1 MPTTLDWNTS
11 DPVSWTNYPIVL
23 ATMRGLTTVDSENR
37 IQPGLA
43 ARWERERDSQGRE
56 IYTFHLRPGVK
67 WSDGVTPLTANDF
80 VVGWRRGVVGRER
93 GEMQDVLGADQ
104 IVRLLDSGAARG
116 AVDAAVE
123 RLAVEAVDRDTLK
136 VTLARPRNYFL
147 ARVANVYLFY
157 PAPSADLAG
166 RTEDEIREYF
176 ERPRAG
182 KPLALGPFRVESWDR
197 PGERVRIV
205 RNEFSSFLPPLG
217 PAEAQPKEVILMKSE
232 VGAALFERGR
242 VDFVFVDSPFAL
254 AETAAR
260 QLQRQ
265 ELLSTYFLAFN
276 TQRPPLNRPEVRRLL
291 AMTLD
296 RLGLLGGLLP
306 QVRPAFWLL
315 PPELFGPSNS
325 RTPPSASPLE
335 LQNAKRQL
343 AAAIGGERVLR
354 LVYRAGESF
363 IPEVAI
369 AERIKAQWAAVGVKV
384 ELDPRYDFSTEI
396 GRISSD
402 GYPAP
407 DLYLKRIGADYFHPK
422 SFFTLFEKGGNH
434 HTGWEKIDGGSAID
448 LFEQLLDTADSRP
461 DLESARPIYLEAE
474 RLLLMDQAV
483 IVPLY
488 YPDRYYRVRPSLR
501 GLGVDRFNFLSIG
514 NVSQAR

>member
-56 IYTFHLRPGVK
+56 IYPFHLRPGVK
-67 WSDGVTPLTANDF
+67 WSDGVNALTANDF
-80 VVGWRRGVVGRER
+80 VFGWRRAVVGRER

-104 IVRLLDSGAARG
+104 IVRLLDSGASRG
-116 AVDAAVE
+116 AVDSAVE
-123 RLAVEAVDRDTLK
+123 RLAVEAVDADTLK

-147 ARVANVYLFY
+147 ARIANVYLFY

-182 KPLALGPFRVESWDR
+182 NPLSLGPFRVESWDR
-197 PGERVRIV
+197 PGERVRLA
-205 RNEFSSFLPPLG
+205 RNEFSSFLPSLG
-217 PAEAQPKEVILMKSE
+217 PAEAQPERVILLKSE

-276 TQRPPLNRPEVRRLL
+276 TQRPPLNRPELRRAL
-291 AMTLD
+291 AMALD
-296 RLGLLGGLLP
+296 REALLRGLLP
-306 QVRPAFWLL
+306 HARPAFSLL
-315 PPELFGPSNS
+315 PPELIRASDS
-325 RTPPSASPLE
+325 RTQPPTSAIE
-335 LQNAKRQL
+335 LQEAKRQL
-343 AAAIGGERVLR
+343 AAIGGDRALR

-369 AERIKAQWAAVGVKV
+369 AERIQAQWAAVGVRV
-384 ELDPRYDFSTEI
+384 ELDPRYDFSAEI
-396 GRISSD
+396 GRLSSD

-422 SFFTLFEKGGNH
+422 SFFPLFEKGGNH
-434 HTGWEKIDGGSAID
+434 HTGWEKIDGGSAIER
-448 LFEQLLDTADSRP
+448 FEELLANADSKP
-461 DLESARPIYLEAE
+461 DLESARPLYLEAE
-474 RLLLMDQAV
+474 RLLVTDEAV

-488 YPDRYYRVRPSLR
+488 HPDRYYLARSSLR
-501 GLGVDRFNFLSIG
+501 GLGVDRFNFLSVG
-514 NVSQAR
+514 SVTSAR